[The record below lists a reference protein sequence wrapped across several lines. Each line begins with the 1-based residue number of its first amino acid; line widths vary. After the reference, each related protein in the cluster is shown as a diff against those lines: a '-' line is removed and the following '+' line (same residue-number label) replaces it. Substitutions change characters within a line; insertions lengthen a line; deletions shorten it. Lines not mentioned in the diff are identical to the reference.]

1 MLHANADGAISSHMV
16 SHKSARIP
24 RRYRAE
30 AGIDIGDKLLHD
42 KVFPVSGY
50 GRVHKPRSSQW
61 SRHIHRDKKL
71 RTVPRAIARSNRA
84 CAPALIEKRPISIH
98 WAREKV
104 ENRIA
109 LRRSV
114 IPSRQVHHQ
123 LAVGA
128 YANLVPLKV
137 LRMNHSLHN
146 LALAPIALSHC
157 GNRTQKECAE
167 NRYKRFLVRLHAA
180 TFSLESCDRSA

>member
-30 AGIDIGDKLLHD
+30 AGIDIGDKLLHH
-42 KVFPVSGY
+42 KVFKVSGY
-50 GRVHKPRSSQW
+50 RRVHKPRGSQW
-61 SRHIHRDKKL
+61 GRHIRRDKDEAAN
-71 RTVPRAIARSNRA
+71 RTSRD
-84 CAPALIEKRPISIH
+84 CAVEESLCAALIEKCPISIH

-109 LRRSV
+109 LRCSV
-114 IPSRQVHHQ
+114 IPSRQIHHQ

-128 YANLVPLKV
+128 HANLVPLKV
-137 LRMNHSLHN
+137 LGMNHSLHN
-146 LALAPIALSHC
+146 LALAPIALSDC
-157 GNRTQKECAE
+157 GNRTQKESADH
-167 NRYKRFLVRLHAA
+167 RYKLFLSHLHAA
-180 TFSLESCDRSA
+180 AFSLESFD

>member
-1 MLHANADGAISSHMV
+1 MLHADADGAISSHMV

-24 RRYRAE
+24 RRYGAE
-30 AGIDIGDKLLHD
+30 AGIDIGDKLLHH

-50 GRVHKPRSSQW
+50 RRVHKPRSSQW
-61 SRHIHRDKKL
+61 SRHIHRDKDEAANCTS
-71 RTVPRAIARSNRA
+71 RD
-84 CAPALIEKRPISIH
+84 CAVEQSLCATLIKKCPISID
-98 WAREKV
+98 WAWEKV

-109 LRRSV
+109 LQRSV
-114 IPSRQVHHQ
+114 IPSRQIHYQ

-128 YANLVPLKV
+128 YTNLVPLKV

-146 LALAPIALSHC
+146 LALAPIVLSDC

-167 NRYKRFLVRLHAA
+167 NRYKRFLVRLHGA
-180 TFSLESCDRSA
+180 TLLLE